1 MEVSS
6 TENSNVTT
14 NWLCDYELMD
24 GISAVSAAA
33 DFPSLTTPP
42 PSTATVGFAWP
53 AKAISCISIVSS
65 ELDCSFQD
73 AEGFKEVGPRKRLK
87 FESCNASRSKA
98 CREKLRR
105 DRLNERYYFSFL
117 TFLRVCHLHF
127 HSSLTIWLRFLE
139 LGSILEP
146 GKPPKADKCA
156 LLCDAVRMV
165 TQLRVEAQRL
175 KESNQ
180 DLLEKIKELK
190 AEKKEL
196 RDEKLRLKADK
207 EKLELQ
213 VKASAAQAGLLA
225 HQSAMG
231 VAFAKEEGNK
241 LMPFFG
247 YPGVA
252 MWQFMQPAVVDTSQD
267 HVLRPP
273 VA

>member
-53 AKAISCISIVSS
+53 AKAISCISI
-65 ELDCSFQD
+65 D

-105 DRLNERYYFSFL
+105 DRLNE
-117 TFLRVCHLHF
+117 
-127 HSSLTIWLRFLE
+127 RFLE

>member
-1 MEVSS
+1 MEISS
-6 TENSNVTT
+6 TENSNATT

-24 GISAVSAAA
+24 DISAVSAAA
-33 DFPSLTTPP
+33 DFSSLTTPP
-42 PSTATVGFAWP
+42 PSTATFCFSWP
-53 AKAISCISIVSS
+53 TKAISCCSIASS
-65 ELDCSFQD
+65 ELDCSFED

-87 FESCNASRSKA
+87 SESCNASGSKA

-105 DRLNERYYFSFL
+105 DRLNER
-117 TFLRVCHLHF
+117 
-127 HSSLTIWLRFLE
+127 FLE
-139 LGSILEP
+139 LGSTLEP
-146 GKPPKADKCA
+146 GKPPKTDKCA

-165 TQLRVEAQRL
+165 TQLRVEAQQV

-190 AEKKEL
+190 AEKNEL
-196 RDEKLRLKADK
+196 RDEKLRLMADK

-213 VKASAAQAGLLA
+213 IKALAAQPGLLA
-225 HQSAMG
+225 HHSAMG
-231 VAFAKEEGNK
+231 VAFAKGAGNK
-241 LMPFFG
+241 LMPFIG